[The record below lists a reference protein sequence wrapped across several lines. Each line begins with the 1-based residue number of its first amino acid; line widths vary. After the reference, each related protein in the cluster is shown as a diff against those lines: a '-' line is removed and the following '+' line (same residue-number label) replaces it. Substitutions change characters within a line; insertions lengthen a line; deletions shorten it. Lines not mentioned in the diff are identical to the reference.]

1 MIKKLEWGVWII
13 TDCFT
18 LFSFCSLVKHINLG
32 LMRSNRSKQ
41 KELKFSYMCTF
52 FRDDLTK
59 KNNLRFNLGG
69 GLDNLFPFYFAIF
82 ILSNSN

>member
-1 MIKKLEWGVWII
+1 MIKKLEWGVCII

-59 KNNLRFNLGG
+59 KNKIIKHEKINKWYVGYFY
-69 GLDNLFPFYFAIF
+69 DNRRTHE
-82 ILSNSN
+82 SKC